1 MTERDRAH
9 ALIETLPETEL
20 RVARRFLEF
29 LGTESPS
36 PLLRALR
43 DAPLEDEPLTAEERV
58 ALEEGERDQA
68 EGRIVSH
75 EEARRRLLGV
85 A

>member
-1 MTERDRAH
+1 MTERDRVH
-9 ALIETLPETEL
+9 ALIETLPEDEL

-36 PLLRALR
+36 PLLRALQA
-43 DAPLEDEPLTAEERV
+43 APLDDEPLTEEDRV
-58 ALEEGERDQA
+58 ALEEGERDRV

-75 EEARRRLLGV
+75 EEARRRLLG
-85 A
+85 AA